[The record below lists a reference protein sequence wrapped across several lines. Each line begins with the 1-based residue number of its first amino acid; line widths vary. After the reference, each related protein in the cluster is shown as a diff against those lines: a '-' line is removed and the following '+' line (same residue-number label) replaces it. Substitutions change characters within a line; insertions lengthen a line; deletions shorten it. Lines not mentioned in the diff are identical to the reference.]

1 MKNEYFN
8 LIGQK
13 APGGKMILIA
23 VVPDNLLGNNLP
35 AIFEV
40 QAIKLAPT
48 IYTGTYPTIKINSET
63 IKDRTEDLKGKG
75 VAGIITG
82 KNWYNVTQNETDI
95 YGLELKP

>member
-23 VVPDNLLGNNLP
+23 VAPDDLLGNNLP

-48 IYTGTYPTIKINSET
+48 IYTSTYPTFKIT
-63 IKDRTEDLKGKG
+63 LKRSRIERK
-75 VAGIITG
+75 I
-82 KNWYNVTQNETDI
+82 
-95 YGLELKP
+95 

>member
-23 VVPDNLLGNNLP
+23 VVPDDLLGNNLP

-75 VAGIITG
+75 VASIVTG
-82 KNWYNVTQNETDI
+82 ENWYNVTQNESDI